1 MKYPVTLILLVV
13 FTTALNA
20 QEFPEPQEPPQAD
33 QLPRYEI
40 GVVLGQPTGLS
51 GKYWLDRR
59 SAVDGVLAWSFSNG
73 GRFEA
78 HADYL
83 YHPYYFD
90 VPQGDLPLYIGAGAA
105 VYFRDET
112 TIGARIPVGIS
123 YIFAE
128 APLSAFLEIAPIV
141 DLVPSTGFGISGG
154 IGIRFTI

>member
-1 MKYPVTLILLVV
+1 MKYLLSLALLIFL
-13 FTTALNA
+13 TAGLDA
-20 QEFPEPQEPPQAD
+20 QEFPEPQGPPPAD

-78 HADYL
+78 HADYI

-90 VPQGDLPLYIGAGAA
+90 VPQGNLPVYIGAGAA
-105 VYFRDET
+105 IYVRDET
-112 TIGARIPVGIS
+112 TIGGRIPVGIS
-123 YIFAE
+123 YLFGQ

-154 IGIRFTI
+154 IGIRFTL